1 MILKQNNLVL
11 IRNQLIVG
19 KPHTKKKKKKKNKNK
34 EEEEENY
41 SSKFFKQ
48 KQNAFISPNT
58 HEIQQ
63 LLGQE
68 NYLDNTFSQRY
79 CIFASMHA

>member
-19 KPHTKKKKKKKNKNK
+19 KATEKKKKKKEKKKK
-34 EEEEENY
+34 EREDH

-48 KQNAFISPNT
+48 EQHAFISPNT

>member
-19 KPHTKKKKKKKNKNK
+19 KPHKKKKKKKKRKRK
-34 EEEEENY
+34 EEEEQENY
-41 SSKFFKQ
+41 ASKFFKQ
-48 KQNAFISPNT
+48 KQHAFISPNT

-63 LLGQE
+63 LLGRE
-68 NYLDNTFSQRY
+68 LFR
-79 CIFASMHA
+79 